1 MVGIRVVL
9 WSLEVQLLC
18 QFLWDGQG
26 KRKKV
31 KVQPSP
37 SRIPRPCSLPSQAL
51 YSSNFLLL
59 ATNPVIMQ
67 KFQVQP
73 TQGRDMGQIWGRTEA
88 VFKRPGLQIKKAKH
102 QATL

>member
-26 KRKKV
+26 KRRKV

-37 SRIPRPCSLPSQAL
+37 SRIPVPPRP
-51 YSSNFLLL
+51 
-59 ATNPVIMQ
+59 Q
-67 KFQVQP
+67 K
-73 TQGRDMGQIWGRTEA
+73 A
-88 VFKRPGLQIKKAKH
+88 VASYF
-102 QATL
+102 